1 MNTATLK
8 FSAIYN
14 AIERNPPS
22 GSSPNDWLEA
32 AKMNYLDQTKGTAF
46 SNLPAW
52 QKLQYAPKWR
62 ADPRVDQPAT
72 PLPTTLSDSIDP
84 ESAHDENPGM
94 SSPTVCSASS
104 ISCPIGGKAAKKR
117 RIEGYQHE
125 ELLSQ
130 TSDLAVISQ
139 ERLTAFH
146 KGNEILIDKNNI
158 MKEKIEIE
166 RKKLQLEQEKLAVEK
181 EYCQSKTDMN
191 DFKILRDA
199 EDLGDEEAKDVIKI
213 IKDQIKNKWRAR
225 AGL

>member
-1 MNTATLK
+1 VKTATLK
-8 FSAIYN
+8 FLAIYN
-14 AIERNPPS
+14 VIERNPPS
-22 GSSPNDWLEA
+22 GSSFNDWLEA

-52 QKLQYAPKWR
+52 QKFQYAPKWQ
-62 ADPRVDQPAT
+62 ADPRVGQPA
-72 PLPTTLSDSIDP
+72 TTLSDSIDP
-84 ESAHDENPGM
+84 ESAPDENPGM
-94 SSPTVCSASS
+94 SSPTVFSALL
-104 ISCPIGGKAAKKR
+104 ISCPIGGKATKKLQ
-117 RIEGYQHE
+117 IEGYQHK

-146 KGNEILIDKNNI
+146 KGNKILIDKNKI

-181 EYCQSKTDMN
+181 EYCQSKTNMN

-199 EDLGDEEAKDVIKI
+199 EDLGDKEAKDVIKI
-213 IKDQIKNKWRAR
+213 IKNKWCAR